1 VGAEASLRQPGQ
13 AAGEGAE
20 EEMKFVPKAWLHPK
34 EIEDRR
40 RAKPP
45 PPPTFRSMIEEFQK
59 EAMEREKLKAPGREH
74 VFGVF
79 DQPHPVT
86 RWDQPAP
93 KRVPAPRM
101 PPPRR
106 IPPNERKKRMPEPQ
120 QPKPG
125 YPRPGPFGE
134 RYQAIFRKK
143 LGK

>member
-1 VGAEASLRQPGQ
+1 
-13 AAGEGAE
+13 
-20 EEMKFVPKAWLHPK
+20 MKFVPKAWLHPK

-45 PPPTFRSMIEEFQK
+45 PPPTFMSIMNEFQK

-106 IPPNERKKRMPEPQ
+106 IPPNERKKRMPPPPKPEPGPKRMP
-120 QPKPG
+120 QPKSPEPG

-134 RYQAIFRKK
+134 RYQALFRKK